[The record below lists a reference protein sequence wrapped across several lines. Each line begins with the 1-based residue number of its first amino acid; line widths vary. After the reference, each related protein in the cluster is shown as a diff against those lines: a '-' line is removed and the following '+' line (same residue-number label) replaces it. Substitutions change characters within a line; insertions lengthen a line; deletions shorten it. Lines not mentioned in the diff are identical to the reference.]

1 MFKIADQCYFSL
13 NTVNNV
19 GILPSQIPCKLLE
32 TSDLEEVRSPM
43 VHTVIINAFNI
54 INHIQNMLLPAL
66 INEAVVFQNDLRYSV
81 VTENCP

>member
-1 MFKIADQCYFSL
+1 MFNNADQCYFSL

-43 VHTVIINAFNI
+43 VHTVIVNAFNI
-54 INHIQNMLLPAL
+54 INPIKNMRMTVLLSL
-66 INEAVVFQNDLRYSV
+66 FK
-81 VTENCP
+81 